1 VAFEIERG
9 DGDAANKLSQPF
21 FGLTLVS
28 CQCGALRQSAAGV
41 FIYDEHGRTDV
52 PCPDWDG
59 PLKVE
64 LEDFYQAVT
73 TGGIV
78 PHDGKW
84 GKATLEVCLAILQSS
99 EHKRE
104 QLLAHQV
111 PSPY

>member
-1 VAFEIERG
+1 
-9 DGDAANKLSQPF
+9 
-21 FGLTLVS
+21 
-28 CQCGALRQSAAGV
+28 V
-41 FIYDEHGRTDV
+41 FIYDEQGRTEV

-84 GKATLEVCLAILQSS
+84 GKATLEVCLVILQSS

-104 QLLAHQV
+104 QLVGHQV